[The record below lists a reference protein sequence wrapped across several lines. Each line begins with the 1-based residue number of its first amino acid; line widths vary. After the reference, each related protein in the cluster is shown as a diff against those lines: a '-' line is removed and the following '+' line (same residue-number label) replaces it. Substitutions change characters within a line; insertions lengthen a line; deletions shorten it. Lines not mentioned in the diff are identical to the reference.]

1 MDQYASDVPEVDGGL
16 LNCLSHQVELT
27 IYSNIKISQYIL
39 VLMITY
45 KFHLQN
51 WGFHFLP
58 GSYGNCEQPQRH
70 VCLDVPILHDGHK
83 QLQWDQDLDHYR
95 RHPQVHPV

>member
-1 MDQYASDVPEVDGGL
+1 M
-16 LNCLSHQVELT
+16 
-27 IYSNIKISQYIL
+27 
-39 VLMITY
+39 
-45 KFHLQN
+45 HLQN

-83 QLQWDQDLDHYR
+83 QLRWDQDLTHH
-95 RHPQVHPV
+95 RHHHPTPPLIEAIKLLLCKRDLISTDI